1 MFLIQETDEFREW
14 IDELKDQKAQVR
26 IAARLRAV
34 AAGNLGDWGPI
45 AGPISEFRVHYG
57 PGYRLYFTRKGSI
70 LILLLCGGDKGSQK
84 RDIHRATKIFGELEQ
99 DDDET

>member
-26 IAARLRAV
+26 IAARLRAI

-45 AGPISEFRVHYG
+45 AGPISEFRIQNSE
-57 PGYRLYFTRKGSI
+57 FTMAQATVCTS
-70 LILLLCGGDKGSQK
+70 
-84 RDIHRATKIFGELEQ
+84 RARAAF
-99 DDDET
+99 

>member
-14 IDELKDQKAQVR
+14 IDELRDQKAQVR
-26 IAARLRAV
+26 IAARLRAI

-84 RDIHRATKIFGELEQ
+84 RDIYRATKIFGELEQ
-99 DDDET
+99 DDDEA